1 MATYNCFLDT
11 HVLSDFLF
19 QFDSSLPNS
28 LLEPKG
34 FLTSKM
40 LQKINPLIEGE
51 GRDGIVI
58 TSVFNFVEVLNKF
71 DEIYSDDAKKMMVK
85 LYGFLN
91 QTPEWFLIDDMN
103 ICTANA
109 LIDVP
114 IRNHFGESISGD
126 DAILIATAL
135 LRDNVFFCTFDNRL
149 EGLNI
154 KNMSFIK

>member
-19 QFDSSLPNS
+19 QFDSSLPNNS
-28 LLEPKG
+28 LEPKG
-34 FLTSKM
+34 FLTNNM
-40 LQKINPLIEGE
+40 LQRINPLIEGE
-51 GRDGIVI
+51 GRDGVVI
-58 TSVFNFVEVLNKF
+58 TSVFNFVEVLNKL
-71 DEIYSDDAKKMMVK
+71 DDIYGDDVKKMRVK

-103 ICTANA
+103 ISTANT

-114 IRNHFGESISGD
+114 IRNHCGESISED

-135 LRDNVFFCTFDNRL
+135 LRDNVLFCTYDNRL
-149 EGLNI
+149 EDLNI
-154 KNMSFIK
+154 KNMSFIR